1 MTKQRYIAAILAAL
15 MLASTTACNS
25 GTESETRADTKTE
38 TTGTETVTESETETE
53 TETEE
58 TTFSTALEK
67 KNYNGADF
75 RIYTSNTINGM
86 ENVIFMNHAEE
97 QTGEIINDTLFNR
110 DIFVEDSFNVKLQ
123 YTVDDERGSYEVS
136 QNASKN
142 ILAGDDSTELFI
154 HDQGEMAKNLS
165 IQGCIYPLNLVPG
178 LKLQETYWYPE
189 INKTSYIGED
199 LYFGSC
205 MISPRYYGSVYL
217 TVFNRDRAEE
227 LQLEDIYALVSDGKW
242 TIDKM
247 FELSRLAVN
256 DTDGDG
262 KVSYTDNLGYFW
274 DSHEALINGCGF
286 QLVKNVD
293 GHLVASLD
301 DERMVNLFQKMVS
314 FFDEEGEVYAG
325 EDGVDY
331 DAILKNGNALF
342 YNPCASDLVT
352 FRDFEYD
359 FGILPMPKYDEAQSG
374 YIAFS
379 QPWINATAMIPVTV
393 TGDTLEMAGTLTNAM
408 VAYGYDY
415 LRPAVFENVLMLKT
429 TRDEQSAQIIELI
442 FENVVFELSTTLRF
456 DSFYQSI
463 RTFFNEKRGQQDI
476 TSLYASVKPALE
488 ASIKST
494 EEKYAEIGANF
505 DR

>member
-1 MTKQRYIAAILAAL
+1 MAKKRYIAAILAAL
-15 MLASTTACNS
+15 MVASMSGCNNS
-25 GTESETRADTKTE
+25 TSDNETKANTPTE
-38 TTGTETVTESETETE
+38 TTGTETTGSETEA
-53 TETEE
+53 EE
-58 TTFSTALEK
+58 TTFSAGLAK
-67 KNYNGADF
+67 QDYNGADF

-86 ENVIFMNHAEE
+86 ENPIFLNHAEE

-110 DIFVEDSFNVKLQ
+110 DIFIEDGFNVKMQ
-123 YTVDDERGSYEVS
+123 YTVDDENGSYQLS
-136 QNASKN
+136 QNASRN
-142 ILAGDDSTELFI
+142 ILAGDAATELYI
-154 HDQGEMAKNLS
+154 HDQAEMAKNLS
-165 IQGCIYPLNLVPG
+165 AQGCIYPLNLVPG
-178 LKLQETYWYPE
+178 IQLKETYWYPD
-189 INKTSYIGED
+189 INAASYIGD
-199 LYFGSC
+199 NLYFGSC

-247 FELSRLAVN
+247 FELSRLAVS

-262 KVSYTDNLGYFW
+262 TVSYTDNLGYFW

-286 QLVKNVD
+286 YLVENQG
-293 GHLVASLD
+293 GHLVATMD

-314 FFDEEGEVYAG
+314 FFEEEGEVYAG
-325 EDGVDY
+325 ESGVDY
-331 DAILKNGNALF
+331 DATLKAGNALF
-342 YNPCASDLVT
+342 YNPCASDLVS

-359 FGILPMPKYDEAQSG
+359 FGILPMPKYDEAQNG

-393 TGDTLEMAGTLTNAM
+393 TGDTLEMTGTLTNAM

-429 TRDEQSAQIIELI
+429 TRDEQSSKIIELI
-442 FENVVFELSTTLRF
+442 FDNVIFEISTTLRF
-456 DSFYQSI
+456 GDFYQSI

-488 ASIKST
+488 ASLKST
-494 EEKYAEIGANF
+494 EEQYAAIAEKFAN
-505 DR
+505 